1 MENQQLRGMKGL
13 NKDALE
19 GKCLWEIAMRKDYFG
34 SALHSHCR
42 GQRFESAMLHH
53 RKALK
58 SLGFK
63 AFFIPRITM
72 ELYDIFVEMF
82 AYYDRIVQGKA
93 KLNLHTPI

>member
-13 NKDALE
+13 YKDALE

-58 SLGFK
+58 SLGFR
-63 AFFIPRITM
+63 AFFIPGMLM
-72 ELYDIFVEMF
+72 ELYGNFV
-82 AYYDRIVQGKA
+82 YI
-93 KLNLHTPI
+93 